1 MAFSE
6 LCLLSTTQVHKKK
19 PLEPKTNLILNH
31 LSKVNMQ
38 FISIAALLPLSTF
51 NLVNSSPAP
60 EPEAEAGNILEKR
73 RGGLYA
79 CNAQN
84 WDASEDCVLLHPKIG
99 VCRKIL
105 PFVSTPAS
113 HAKFCCS
120 PTENMPTEFIDSV
133 SSTGPDCNV
142 ECSLFV

>member
-6 LCLLSTTQVHKKK
+6 LCFLSTTQVHKKK

-38 FISIAALLPLSTF
+38 FISIAALLSLSTF

-73 RGGLYA
+73 RGGPYA
-79 CNAQN
+79 CNA
-84 WDASEDCVLLHPKIG
+84 
-99 VCRKIL
+99 
-105 PFVSTPAS
+105 
-113 HAKFCCS
+113 
-120 PTENMPTEFIDSV
+120 
-133 SSTGPDCNV
+133 
-142 ECSLFV
+142 